1 MMTDHENGLIVPT
14 NDAESMYRAMKEFVE
29 NPELAQKCSENAVKI
44 REKLSAKG
52 IARQWLEVIES
63 LERE

>member
-1 MMTDHENGLIVPT
+1 
-14 NDAESMYRAMKEFVE
+14 MKEFAE
-29 NPELAQKCSENAVKI
+29 NPGLAEKCSENAVKI
-44 REKLSAKG
+44 REKLSAER